1 MAGNRWNGRSSAGIL
16 VLIVIL
22 TGLLLVAGCSQ
33 KAPGPGTVRT
43 DAGVISGTT
52 ENGISVYRGIPYAA
66 PPTGELRWKPPA
78 AVQPWTGVRNATA
91 YGAICPQVVP
101 DNSTPESRPV
111 NMSEDCLFL
120 NVWTPATSANENL
133 PVMVFIH
140 GGAFMEGAGSLPFYD
155 GSALAKK
162 GVVIVT
168 LNYRLGALGFMAHP
182 LLASESAKNSSGN
195 YGLLDQQAALQWV
208 QKNIGAFGGD
218 PGRVT
223 VFGESAGAT
232 SILSQLSSP
241 QGKGLFRQAIVE
253 SGPIWTNGT
262 ELNIVSSREEAEL
275 DGKEF
280 AGSFGYTGPDAIQ
293 QMRTVDAMAL
303 VNATPRSPSAFWKVH
318 TLKFKPSVD
327 GWILPAAPDDQF
339 RQGREN
345 QVPLIIGTNADEGV
359 TLAAKTGMNVTAYE
373 TYIRDHFGPGAGA
386 VLAKYPATNPEE
398 VQYQMERIMTDFDF
412 SDAAKFAAG
421 SMAGL
426 NQSTYL
432 YRFTYPVPGQSLG
445 VFHGS
450 ELLFVFRPAFMK
462 PDPVSSRVS
471 DTIME
476 YWTQFAKTGNP
487 NGGMNMTW
495 PQYTR
500 ENGKYL
506 DIGETPVVKTGY

>member
-1 MAGNRWNGRSSAGIL
+1 MAGNRRSGRFPAGIL
-16 VLIVIL
+16 VLFVIL

-33 KAPGPGTVRT
+33 NAPGPGVIKT
-43 DAGVISGTT
+43 DAGAISGTT

-66 PPTGELRWKPPA
+66 PPTGKLRWKPPA
-78 AVQPWTGVRNATA
+78 AVQPWSGVRDATT
-91 YGAICPQVVP
+91 YGAICPQIVP
-101 DNSTPESRPV
+101 DDSTPDRRPV

-120 NVWTPATSANENL
+120 NVWTPAKRADENL

-140 GGAFMEGAGSLPFYD
+140 GGAFVEGAGSLPRYD

-162 GVVIVT
+162 GVVVVT

-182 LLASESAKNSSGN
+182 LLASESAHNSSGN
-195 YGLLDQQAALQWV
+195 YGLQDQQAALQWV

-218 PGRVT
+218 PTRVT

-232 SILSQLSSP
+232 SVLSQLSSP

-253 SGPIWTNGT
+253 SGPLWTNGT
-262 ELNIVSSREEAEL
+262 ELNIVSSRDQAEQT
-275 DGKEF
+275 GMEF
-280 AGSFGYTGPDAIQ
+280 VRSFGYTGPDALH

-303 VNATPRSPSAFWKVH
+303 VNATPRSPSPFWAVH
-318 TLKFKPSVD
+318 TLKFMPSDD
-327 GWILPAAPDDQF
+327 GWILPYTPEVQF

-345 QVPLIIGTNADEGV
+345 PVPLIIGTNADEGT
-359 TLAAKTGMNVTAYE
+359 TLAARTGMNVTAYE
-373 TYIRDHFGPGAGA
+373 TYIRDHFGPDAGT
-386 VLAKYPATNPEE
+386 VLAKYPATTPAE
-398 VQYQMERIMTDFDF
+398 VQHQMERIMTDFDF

-432 YRFTYPVPGQSLG
+432 YRFTYPMPDQPLG

-450 ELLFVFRPAFMK
+450 ELYFIFRPASMK

-471 DTIME
+471 DTMMD

-487 NGGMNMTW
+487 NSGTNVAW